1 MQTAKALTKERARR
15 TKAGLAFRVRNN
27 ACAGASVGADSF
39 GRTCMVDMAKD
50 GESADRL
57 VYRTENYRA
66 L

>member
-1 MQTAKALTKERARR
+1 MQTAKSIDERAGE
-15 TKAGLAFRVRNN
+15 THKGN

-50 GESADRL
+50 GKSSDRL